1 MVHVRYRIP
10 VREAFQMRDD
20 VTSVE
25 YLRFRLAT
33 ALEQARMMPSDIY
46 GLTGLELTGAVMRL
60 DRVREMMDDGY
71 RTLHDAYDEALDR
84 DRTLDEDRAVSGT
97 PSSGG
102 GVVADILGAA
112 SAGIRPDGSAV
123 DHVVSR
129 TADVA

>member
-1 MVHVRYRIP
+1 
-10 VREAFQMRDD
+10 MRDD

-33 ALEQARMMPSDIY
+33 ALEQSRLMPSEMY

-60 DRVREMMDDGY
+60 DRIREMMDDAY

-84 DRTLDEDRAVSGT
+84 DRMLDENRAVGGA
-97 PSSGG
+97 PSSGS

-112 SAGIRPDGSAV
+112 ATGFRPDRSAV
-123 DHVVSR
+123 DHVVGS

>member
-1 MVHVRYRIP
+1 
-10 VREAFQMRDD
+10 MRDD

-33 ALEQARMMPSDIY
+33 ALEQARMMPADMY

-60 DRVREMMDDGY
+60 DRVREMMDDAY

-84 DRTLDEDRAVSGT
+84 DRILDEDRTVSGT
-97 PSSGG
+97 PSGRG
-102 GVVADILGAA
+102 GVVADILSAVAA
-112 SAGIRPDGSAV
+112 GVRPDGSAV
-123 DHVVSR
+123 DHVGSR

>member
-1 MVHVRYRIP
+1 
-10 VREAFQMRDD
+10 MRDD

-60 DRVREMMDDGY
+60 DRVREMMDDAY

-84 DRTLDEDRAVSGT
+84 DRTLDEDRAVSST
-97 PSSGG
+97 PSGRG

-123 DHVVSR
+123 DHVGSR